1 MPMYDFHCPGCE
13 HDFEEIT
20 PSGGPAPPC
29 PKCGAAS
36 ERLMSA
42 PVYAAGGLKEYSRKG
57 KQHREMWKRNPP
69 KPFK

>member
-20 PSGGPAPPC
+20 PIGGPSPAC
-29 PKCGAAS
+29 PKCGAAT
-36 ERLMSA
+36 ERMMSA
-42 PVYAAGGLKEYSRKG
+42 PVFAANGLKEMSKAG
-57 KQHREMWKRNPP
+57 KKQAEYYKRHPP